1 MFALQDVIHVDA
13 AMWAA
18 LVSIVIPPITGFLTG
33 LNTPTWAKALITLLL
48 NAVNAGLMTVVVV
61 GTDAAISKS
70 TVIAAFLGYVVS
82 HVFYKDFWKPALVT
96 SSLVVSTAPPTDV
109 AAPAEPAVVVQVGK
123 LANVGVKTKDSQNLA
138 NAA

>member
-13 AMWAA
+13 SMWAV
-18 LVSIVIPPITGFLTG
+18 LVSVIIPPITGFLTG
-33 LNTPTWAKALITLLL
+33 LDTPTWVKSLITLLL
-48 NAVNAGLMTVVVV
+48 NALSACLMTVVVV

-70 TVIAAFLGYVVS
+70 TVIATFVSYVVS
-82 HVFYKDFWKPALVT
+82 HVVYKDFWKPALVT
-96 SSLVVSTAPPTDV
+96 SSLVVSTSPPTDV

-123 LANVGVKTKDSQNLA
+123 LAGVGVKTKDSANLA